1 MAVQK
6 SRKSRAKR
14 GTRRAHDGL
23 STPTLSINERGN
35 LHRRHHIADD
45 GTYRG
50 KQILA
55 IKSKVDLSDEDGDEE

>member
-6 SRKSRAKR
+6 SKKSRARR

-23 STPTLSINERGN
+23 STATLSINERGN
-35 LHRRHHIADD
+35 LHRRHNIAED

-50 KQILA
+50 KQI
-55 IKSKVDLSDEDGDEE
+55 ITVKSKVSAADEDELE